1 MTPDKETIEYLD
13 QIYVRKDECNER
25 HTEVEGKLSNDNAR
39 FAVLEYQQKINNWL
53 TAAIASGIVALVIKV
68 FAGA

>member
-1 MTPDKETIEYLD
+1 MIPDKEAIEYLD

-25 HTEVEGKLSNDNAR
+25 HTEVESKLSNDNAR